1 MKVIGR
7 NDQCICGSGKK
18 YKKCCGRSAVV
29 SIDQV
34 VENELNDIQHDM
46 FQYALHLYE
55 EFLDDVLDE
64 YADIFN
70 ELPEDVYDLFSFF
83 SRVWVIS
90 SIPTDEKTILEEYV
104 DIYGPKCS
112 RPRTRDLIQ
121 KWKAARP
128 SAYTVTEVD
137 ERRTFMTVR
146 DIFTEVEHS
155 VRIYETET
163 EVEVGYFVFGT
174 LLPAGANS
182 IFFPTF
188 LELPTEF
195 AAEMR
200 KMILDLFEKSGETNP
215 VDFMSHDFINVF
227 MVFMFG
233 KDSVSAEDYEWKS
246 PKQQEVAEMFQVRM
260 KEYDYEEEIIGIGLT
275 LWHKY
280 CERKNPRIIKTGIY
294 EAALVYMME
303 LIYPYEGTSTQ
314 EELAEE
320 FDVSP
325 SSISTKFKELEKV
338 LYEEIEKYKALVDN
352 DEFDEHL
359 F

>member
-1 MKVIGR
+1 MFYMKVIGR
-7 NDQCICGSGKK
+7 NDLCTCGSGKK

-29 SIDQV
+29 SIDQI
-34 VENELNDIQHDM
+34 VENELNDVQHDL

-55 EFLDDVLDE
+55 EFFDEALEE
-64 YADIFN
+64 YADIFD

-90 SIPTDEKTILEEYV
+90 SIPADEKTILEEYV
-104 DIYGPKCS
+104 DIYGSKYS
-112 RPRTRDLIQ
+112 RPRTRDLLQ
-121 KWKAARP
+121 RWKSARP
-128 SAYTVTEVD
+128 SAYMVTEVD
-137 ERRTFMTVR
+137 ERRSYMTVR
-146 DIFTEVEHS
+146 DIFTENEHR

-163 EVEVGYFVFGT
+163 GVEAGYFVFGT

-182 IFFPTF
+182 IFFPTY

-195 AAEMR
+195 AGDMR
-200 KMILDLFEKSGETNP
+200 GMILDLFEKSEETNP
-215 VDFMSHDFINVF
+215 VDFMSHEFINVF

-233 KDSVSAEDYEWKS
+233 KAAVTAEDYEWKT

-260 KEYDYEEEIIGIGLT
+260 KEYGYEEEIVGIGLS

-280 CERKNPRIIKTGIY
+280 CDSNNPRIIKTGIY
-294 EAALVYMME
+294 EAALVYMVE
-303 LIYPYEGTSTQ
+303 KIYPYGGISTQ

-325 SSISTKFKELEKV
+325 SSISSKFKELEKV
-338 LYEEIEKYKALVDN
+338 LKEEIAKYEDQVEGA
-352 DEFDEHL
+352 
-359 F
+359 